1 MRKKFLELKF
11 EEEMKKVENAEYY
24 YNKVLRYNSLTITLF
39 IMNLII
45 ILISAIFE
53 FLVIPTDGMLV
64 NLIVFG
70 FSSMSLICLC
80 MAVFYKNKTLNIL
93 KQHYENA

>member
-11 EEEMKKVENAEYY
+11 EEEMKKVENAECY
-24 YNKVLRYNSLTITLF
+24 YNKVLRFNSLTITLF

-45 ILISAIFE
+45 ILVSAVFE
-53 FLVIPTDGMLV
+53 FLVIPTNGLLI
-64 NLIVFG
+64 NLIIFG
-70 FSSMSLICLC
+70 FSLTSLICLC

-93 KQHYENA
+93 KQYYENV